1 MEQSSWQEL
10 ELIFNEAIGLPTERR
25 LAFLSKVCENDKQLY
40 QNVLS
45 LLDEAKKQPT
55 FFSSPVYES
64 GIRLLAS
71 EVNGLLEEPDFAG
84 YKLLKIIGRGG
95 AGVVFLAEDTKLE
108 REIAIKVLPCTLTED
123 DALIRRFQQEA
134 RAASAISHP
143 NVAHIYDFGK
153 DKGRFFLAMEY
164 VKGKTLREIFKN
176 EKLTVAHSLEIAL
189 QIAKAL
195 EAAHKK
201 GIVHRDIKPENV
213 ILSSEDNTVRVL
225 DFGLAKYVKSSPKT
239 NKSVCSVK
247 TDPKFIIG
255 TTAYMSP
262 EQIHGETP
270 DARTD
275 LWSFGVL
282 LFEMLLGKRPF
293 DGNTPV
299 EIQSEILR
307 SEPTFNGSIE
317 DFPQLES
324 ILSKLLAKE
333 TDERYQTAA
342 DLIKDLRTAYR
353 HLSENQQNRCLQFSI
368 DDERTHRTGKLR
380 TIRHRLEKFIKN
392 MLSQK

>member
-1 MEQSSWQEL
+1 MKQSSWQEL

-25 LAFLSKVCENDKQLY
+25 LAFLSTVCISDENLHR
-40 QNVLS
+40 NVLS
-45 LLDEAKKQPT
+45 LLDEAKKQT
-55 FFSSPVYES
+55 SFFSSPVYES

-71 EVNGLLEEPDFAG
+71 EVNGLLAEPDFAG

-95 AGVVFLAEDTKLE
+95 AGVVFLAEDSKLE
-108 REIAIKVLPCTLTED
+108 REIAIKVLPCALAED
-123 DALIRRFQQEA
+123 DVLIGRFQQEA

-164 VKGKTLREIFKN
+164 VNGRTLREIFKN
-176 EKLTVAHSLEIAL
+176 EKLTIAQSLEIAI

-201 GIVHRDIKPENV
+201 GIIHRDIKPENV
-213 ILSSEDNTVRVL
+213 ILSHEDNTVRVL
-225 DFGLAKYVKSSPKT
+225 DFGLAKYVKGNSKSK
-239 NKSVCSVK
+239 KSVFSMR

-262 EQIHGETP
+262 EQIYGDIL

-282 LFEMLLGKRPF
+282 LFEMLLGMRPF

-299 EIQSEILR
+299 DVQSDILN
-307 SEPTFNGSIE
+307 SEPPFTEKIE
-317 DFPQLES
+317 DFPLLKN
-324 ILSKLLAKE
+324 ILSKLLAKQPAG
-333 TDERYQTAA
+333 RYQKAT
-342 DLIKDLRTAYR
+342 DLKEDLRIVYR
-353 HLSENQQNRCLQFSI
+353 NLSAKQQNLNIHLTCN
-368 DDERTHRTGKLR
+368 DETAQPAGNLR
-380 TIRHRLEKFIKN
+380 AIRQRLEIFIKN
-392 MLSQK
+392 ILSR

>member
-1 MEQSSWQEL
+1 MKQSSWQEL
-10 ELIFNEAIGLPTERR
+10 ELIFNQAIGLPTERR
-25 LAFLSKVCENDKQLY
+25 LVFLSKVCGGNKNLY

-45 LLDEAKKQPT
+45 LLDEAKNQSS

-64 GIRLLAS
+64 GIRLLTS

-108 REIAIKVLPCTLTED
+108 REIAIKVLPYTLTED
-123 DALIRRFQQEA
+123 DALIRRFRQEA

-164 VKGKTLREIFKN
+164 VDGKTLREIFKN
-176 EKLTVAHSLEIAL
+176 EKLTVAQSLEIAI

-225 DFGLAKYVKSSPKT
+225 DFGLAKYVKSNPKT
-239 NKSVCSVK
+239 NKSVFSVQ

-262 EQIHGETP
+262 EQIHGETL

-293 DGNTPV
+293 DGQASV
-299 EIQSEILR
+299 DIQSNILY
-307 SEPTFNGSIE
+307 SEPPINGNIE

-333 TDERYQTAA
+333 TEGRYQTAA

-353 HLSENQQNRCLQFSI
+353 HLSEDEQNRCLHLSE
-368 DDERTHRTGKLR
+368 DDETAHRKGKLR
-380 TIRHRLEKFIKN
+380 AIRQRLERFIKN
-392 MLSQK
+392 IFSQK

>member
-1 MEQSSWQEL
+1 MKQSSWQEL

-25 LAFLSKVCENDKQLY
+25 LAFLSTVCGKDKNLY
-40 QNVLS
+40 RNVLT
-45 LLDEAKKQPT
+45 LLDEAKKQSS

-71 EVNGLLEEPDFAG
+71 EVNGLLEELDFAG

-95 AGVVFLAEDTKLE
+95 AGVVFLAEDTRLE
-108 REIAIKVLPCTLTED
+108 REIAIKVLPYTLADD

-164 VKGKTLREIFKN
+164 VDGKTLREIFKK
-176 EKLTVAHSLEIAL
+176 EKLSVAQSLEIAI

-213 ILSSEDNTVRVL
+213 ILSNEDNTVRVL
-225 DFGLAKYVKSSPKT
+225 DFGLAKYVKGNPKLK
-239 NKSVCSVK
+239 KSVFSVR

-262 EQIHGETP
+262 EQIYGETL

-282 LFEMLLGKRPF
+282 LFEMLLGMRPF

-299 EIQSEILR
+299 DIQSNILH
-307 SEPTFNGSIE
+307 SEPPFNSKIE
-317 DFPQLES
+317 QFSLLKD
-324 ILSKLLAKE
+324 ILLKLLTKQLA
-333 TDERYQTAA
+333 ERYQTAT
-342 DLIKDLRTAYR
+342 DLKEDLRIVYR
-353 HLSENQQNRCLQFSI
+353 NLSAKQQNLNIHLTCDGETAQPA
-368 DDERTHRTGKLR
+368 GNLR
-380 TIRHRLEKFIKN
+380 TIRQRLEKFIKN
-392 MLSQK
+392 ILSR